1 MFFLFLQD
9 ANVESVINLK
19 APTQIKDPRKPH
31 IVSADAGAG
40 LGPGPG
46 WAEERVA
53 SCVCMWILTLFVFF
67 VVFVVL
73 PFSSFACIR
82 VLQLCTRYADFASG
96 ILLLNEGYNDPIL
109 TANLARLSG
118 EVNKFLLRS
127 AVAPAA
133 MAARPDLRQV
143 YLINAYG
150 AILRVLG
157 ARPPADSSESAAFWA
172 AQAGAQ
178 ISAYVEAELRAKF
191 AAVIQTLE
199 RLEAMAS
206 ARQRGGA
213 AGAAAAAAA
222 AAAPTDAELRGAVAQ
237 FNSGYAAA
245 IKSLHEGVHSN
256 FALEGRDGAGVGG
269 GAGGSSG
276 GGGAGA
282 NDAAGHLA
290 SSRQIF
296 MQLLSQLL
304 LYHQRFDALSPH
316 KLAPKTEITAAI
328 KKYTQQ

>member
-1 MFFLFLQD
+1 LFCFLFSFFFFLFFFFFPFQD

-19 APTQIKDPRKPH
+19 APSQIKDPRKPH
-31 IVSADAGAG
+31 IVSVGRNSGVGSGSGMVGGQKAGRGA
-40 LGPGPG
+40 LR
-46 WAEERVA
+46 WHMDSDFCFLVA
-53 SCVCMWILTLFVFF
+53 RIFLFF
-67 VVFVVL
+67 
-73 PFSSFACIR
+73 P

-127 AVAPAA
+127 AATAL
-133 MAARPDLRQV
+133 AARPDLRLV
-143 YLINAYG
+143 YLIIAHG

-157 ARPPADSSESAAFWA
+157 GRAPAGASESAGFWA
-172 AQAGAQ
+172 AQAAAQ
-178 ISAYVEAELRAKF
+178 VAAYVEAELRAKF
-191 AAVIQTLE
+191 GGVILMLE
-199 RLEAMAS
+199 RLEAAAS
-206 ARQRGGA
+206 ARQRAAGGGA
-213 AGAAAAAAA
+213 GSAAS
-222 AAAPTDAELRGAVAQ
+222 AAAPPSDAELRAAVSQ
-237 FNSGYAAA
+237 FNSGYAAG

-256 FALEGRDGAGVGG
+256 FALEGRDGAGA
-269 GAGGSSG
+269 GAGGS
-276 GGGAGA
+276 AAAA
-282 NDAAGHLA
+282 NDAAGLA